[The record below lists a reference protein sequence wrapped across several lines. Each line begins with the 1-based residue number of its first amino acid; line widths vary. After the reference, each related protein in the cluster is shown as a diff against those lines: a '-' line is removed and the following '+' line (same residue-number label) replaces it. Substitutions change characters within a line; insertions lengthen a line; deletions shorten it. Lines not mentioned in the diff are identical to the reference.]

1 MTQIAIIG
9 NTDWQNKRKVQ
20 QTLQELK
27 KRFKEDL
34 IVVINASTAFKAS
47 FLSNPVSTA
56 MSVTMSAFV
65 ILFCV
70 GGHCLYLG
78 NI

>member
-27 KRFKEDL
+27 KRFKVALSTEKPPHKKVTIL
-34 IVVINASTAFKAS
+34 SPMTGNAVKK
-47 FLSNPVSTA
+47 
-56 MSVTMSAFV
+56 FV
-65 ILFCV
+65 ITVAAQKL
-70 GGHCLYLG
+70 
-78 NI
+78 I

>member
-34 IVVINASTAFKAS
+34 IVVGA
-47 FLSNPVSTA
+47 
-56 MSVTMSAFV
+56 
-65 ILFCV
+65 
-70 GGHCLYLG
+70 GGAG
-78 NI
+78 